1 MTRAHA
7 IFAPSSAA
15 RWLACPASA
24 ALAADAPERTSD
36 AADRGTYVHEL
47 LEQGVE
53 TLAKEGTVSV
63 AHVPEARDPVIK
75 EILAFVEKV
84 GDDRLYALVSRAIA
98 DEGGDVAGNLDLILG
113 FVAKLGPG
121 RLEAERKVVVNE
133 VCWGTADILH
143 VTECETVAT
152 LGDYKNGGFDVEAF
166 ENKQLLTYGVGV
178 LRAIP
183 SIRWFRFAIAQPNSK
198 THGEV
203 EPIKQW
209 VASAE
214 DVSRHA
220 IAIDSAI
227 ARARAGEKP
236 QPGKHCRWC
245 AAFGECEATKSTLAL
260 VERAVE
266 MLPGDIPN
274 DMIAQIARVLRGL
287 DDFRKLVDAEINSRL
302 LTGKQVPGAA
312 LEPARAFRQWRDE
325 YAVKQKLVEAY
336 GPSVLNP
343 PTPAQAEK
351 LGSVG
356 KEVAAML
363 SAKPRGVLKASY

>member
-24 ALAADAPERTSD
+24 ALAADLPERTSD

-53 TLAKEGTVSV
+53 TLAQTGVVSV
-63 AHVPEARDPVIK
+63 EHVPEDRNPVVE
-75 EILAFVEKV
+75 EILAFVEKL
-84 GDDRLYALVSRAIA
+84 GDDRLYALVTRAIA
-98 DEGGDVAGNLDLILG
+98 DEGGDVAGNLEMILH

-121 RLEAERKVVVNE
+121 RLEAEQKVVIND

-152 LGDYKNGGFDVEAF
+152 LGDYKNGGYDVEAF
-166 ENKQLLTYGVGV
+166 ENKQLLTYAVGV
-178 LRAIP
+178 LRATP
-183 SIRWFRFAIAQPNSK
+183 KIRWFRLAIAQPNSK

-214 DVSRHA
+214 QVSQHA
-220 IAIDSAI
+220 NAIESAI

-266 MLPGDIPN
+266 MLPSNIPN
-274 DMIAQIARVLRGL
+274 DKIAQIARVLRGL
-287 DDFRKLVDAEINSRL
+287 DDFRKLVDTEINSRL
-302 LTGKQVPGAA
+302 LTGKSVPGAS
-312 LEPARAFRQWRDE
+312 LEPARAFRQWKDE
-325 YAVKQKLVEAY
+325 YAVRQKLVEAY
-336 GPSVLNP
+336 GPTVLKP

-356 KEVAAML
+356 KEAVAML